1 MSLSDFLH
9 ARMVSGLGFEPTSCQ
24 TSLLQN
30 LSEFILLPQQ
40 GNSVLTREIMVVN
53 GYAGTGKTT
62 SLASMVKV
70 LKEFGRNVI
79 LLAPTGRAAKVLS
92 GYTGYTAYTI
102 HKHIYRQRSM
112 KDGLGLFTLNVNQN
126 KDTVYVVDEASLISN
141 SNEGSSFGSGRL
153 LDDLVDFIYSGD
165 NNRLILAG
173 DSAQLPPVGLSHSE
187 ALSPDDIKHLGN
199 IRFSQLTTVVRQA
212 ESSGI
217 LYNATLLRKLIES
230 GLSNFPQFELAGFD
244 DVSRISGSD
253 LIEELTSSYDKWGD
267 DDTLVL
273 CRSNKRANRYNKGIR
288 SSVLFREERLG
299 RGDKV
304 MVVKNCY
311 QFLDDVEELGFIANG
326 DVAELLRIGNYEER
340 YGLTFADATLSFIDY
355 NNIEIKAKVILDT
368 LESETASLGQDQQK
382 KLFEEVMEDYS
393 HIKTKRK
400 RIAAVRED
408 KYFNALQIKFASAI
422 TCHKSQGGQWSAVF
436 IDNPFWSSE
445 VTVDDLKWLYTAA
458 TRATRRLYFVNF
470 DNKFFKV
477 KTKNI

>member
-1 MSLSDFLH
+1 MSLSDFLYTK
-9 ARMVSGLGFEPTSCQ
+9 MVSGLGFEPTQCQ
-24 TSLLQN
+24 DSLLRN
-30 LSEFILLPQQ
+30 LAEFIIVTQPGTSSLQ
-40 GNSVLTREIMVVN
+40 REIMIIN

-70 LKEFGRNVI
+70 LREFGRNVI

-92 GYTGYTAYTI
+92 GYTGYSAYTI

-112 KDGLGLFTLNVNQN
+112 KDGIGLFTLNVNQN
-126 KDTVYVVDEASLISN
+126 KDTIYVVDEASLISN
-141 SNEGSSFGSGRL
+141 SNEGSAFGSGRL
-153 LDDLVDFIYSGD
+153 LDDLVDFVYSGE
-165 NNRLILAG
+165 NNKLILAG
-173 DSAQLPPVGLSHSE
+173 DSAQLPPVGLSYSE
-187 ALSPDDIKHLGN
+187 ALSPKDIQHLGN

-212 ESSGI
+212 ETSGI
-217 LYNATLLRKLIES
+217 LHNATLLRRNIEK
-230 GLSNFPQFELAGFD
+230 GIVEFPEFELAGFD
-244 DVSRISGSD
+244 DVIRISGAD
-253 LIEELTSSYDKWGD
+253 LIEELTSSYSRWGD

-326 DVAELLRIGNYEER
+326 DVAELMRIGNYEER
-340 YGLTFADATLSFIDY
+340 YGLTFADATLSFMDY
-355 NNIEIKAKVILDT
+355 NNIEIKAKIILDT
-368 LESETASLGQDQQK
+368 LESETASLGTDQQK
-382 KLFEEVMEDYS
+382 RLFEEVMEDYS
-393 HIKTKRK
+393 HIKVKRK

-436 IDNPFWSSE
+436 IDNPFWNNETS
-445 VTVDDLKWLYTAA
+445 VDDLKWLYTAA
-458 TRATRRLYFVNF
+458 TRATKRLYFVNF
-470 DNKFFKV
+470 DDKFFKI
-477 KTKNI
+477 KTKNK